1 MGEYSMATRSIR
13 IRLVGRL
20 VTNCSIGVL
29 ALASWSAPVYAQEA
43 ASDEITD
50 SGEILV
56 TAQRREQRLQDVGVS
71 ATVLAGTELNNLNI
85 TNATDITRAVPNLKF
100 NAYSST
106 QVVFNVRGVSQNDY
120 GDQQEPP
127 VAVYQDDSYASSI
140 NTASFPVFDL
150 ARVEALRGPQG
161 TLFGRN
167 ATGGAVQFISNQ
179 PGKQFGGYVSG
190 TFGRYN
196 QTILEGALT
205 APLGEHAGLRIA
217 GIYNRDDGYIKHL
230 VPGFKDIGANNH
242 WAVRGILALEPS
254 TEFKA
259 RVTLRYAKASK
270 ERQAGLYS
278 SEPACPNAQFQGEF
292 LNPATTCAYWVGFG
306 VGAPGPGTAA
316 TGFRND
322 AITPSRGGDPWATQ
336 ETSPSYVDR
345 TLFGAT
351 LRLDYA
357 LGALDLTSIS
367 DYQKLTKLYTEG
379 GDASPDLGVV
389 FFQGAD
395 SYQLSQE
402 LRLAAKLGSNYLVVG
417 AYGMII
423 DGDFTGKFASPFY
436 GYDPSVAFSQRTESI
451 AFFVQDE
458 FQITD
463 QLKAIGGIR
472 YWRDNKRGAYIGTE
486 PSTGVGV
493 NFSPAGAYFTS
504 FGGPAQTAG
513 VLVNGASANPTFDGV
528 TLRAEL
534 DFKPDP
540 DTLIYASFNRG
551 SKSGGFTFS
560 TGTPFAGFEAAFLN
574 GIPYRPETLN
584 AYEVGLKL
592 KPSRSTTFNLAA
604 FYYDYKNYQAFAQ
617 VGPIQSVINLP
628 AKVKGIE
635 AEFALRPT
643 DGLTLQLGVSFLD
656 SKVSN
661 ILLPDL
667 TTIAEH
673 DLPQAPGASG
683 NALVRYEFPVGRGM
697 ASLQADALF
706 TGSFCFTV
714 LCAPVEREKAYHVE
728 NARIGF
734 ALDGGRLEIAAYVNN
749 VFNRAYRS
757 YAFDS
762 SLFAG
767 VVAGVYARPRT
778 WGITAKLRFGSE

>member
-1 MGEYSMATRSIR
+1 MMSGSQTLLRGSALVAPRIAAGLWLAVLPAAGHGQTATA
-13 IRLVGRL
+13 V
-20 VTNCSIGVL
+20 
-29 ALASWSAPVYAQEA
+29 A
-43 ASDEITD
+43 D
-50 SGEILV
+50 SGSDIVV
-56 TAQRREQRLQDVGVS
+56 TAQRREQRLQDVGIS
-71 ATVLAGTELNNLNI
+71 ATVLNQDQLASLNI
-85 TNATDITRAVPNLKF
+85 NNATDIVRAVPNLKF
-100 NAYSST
+100 NAYSSS

-179 PGKQFGGYVSG
+179 PTKAFSGYVSG
-190 TFGRYN
+190 TYGRYN
-196 QTILEGALT
+196 QTILEGALSG
-205 APLGEHAGLRIA
+205 PLSDTVAVRIA
-217 GIYNRDDGYIKHL
+217 GIYDRDDGYIHNL

-242 WAVRGILALEPS
+242 WAVRGILAFEP
-254 TEFKA
+254 TPDFKA
-259 RVTLRYAKASK
+259 KLTVRYAEADK

-292 LNPATTCAYWVGFG
+292 LAPNTTCSYWVGIG
-306 VGAPGPGTAA
+306 TPGPGTTA

-322 AITPSRGGDPWATQ
+322 AITPSRGGTPWATE
-336 ETSPSYVDR
+336 ETSPSYVNR
-345 TLFGAT
+345 KLFGAT
-351 LRLDYA
+351 LRLDYNM
-357 LGALDLTSIS
+357 GRFDLVSIT
-367 DYQKLTKLYTEG
+367 DYQHLSKFYTEG

-389 FFQGAD
+389 FFQGAS

-402 LRLAAKLGSNYLVVG
+402 LRLSAKLGRTYLTVG

-436 GYDPSVAFSQRTESI
+436 GYDPSVAFSQRTESV
-451 AFFVQDE
+451 AVFAQGEYQV
-458 FQITD
+458 TD
-463 QLKAIGGIR
+463 QVKLIGGLR
-472 YWRDNKRGAYIGTE
+472 YWRDKKRGTYVGTE
-486 PSTGVGV
+486 PSTGVGIF
-493 NFSPAGAYFTS
+493 FSPAATYYTS
-504 FGGPAQTAG
+504 FGGAPQTAG
-513 VLVNGASANPTFDGV
+513 VTINGDAANPTFDGV
-528 TLRAEL
+528 TIRAEV
-534 DFKPDP
+534 DYKPSD
-540 DTLIYASFNRG
+540 DTLIYASYNRG

-574 GIPYRPETLN
+574 GIPYRPEVLD
-584 AYEVGLKL
+584 AFELGVKL
-592 KPSRSTTFNLAA
+592 KPSRAVTFDVAA

-628 AKVKGIE
+628 ATIKGVE
-635 AEFALRPT
+635 AELSLRPLQ
-643 DGLTLQLGVSFLD
+643 GLTLSLGGSLLD
-656 SKVSN
+656 SKVKN

-667 TTIAEH
+667 ATIVSH

-683 NALVRYEFPVGRGM
+683 NALARYEFPLAGGT
-697 ASLQADALF
+697 ASIQGDATL
-706 TGSFCFTV
+706 TGKFCFTV
-714 LCAPVEREKAYHVE
+714 LCAPVEREGAYHVE

-734 ALDGGRLEIAAYVNN
+734 ASADKRWEVSAFVNN
-749 VFNRAYRS
+749 VFNRAYRV

-767 VVAGVYARPRT
+767 LVAGVYAKPRT
-778 WGITAKLRFGSE
+778 WGVTARMRFGQE